1 MGGAMDLDDRVARRL
16 KMSDLRML
24 LAVAQWGS
32 MSKAAAHLNI
42 TQSAVSK
49 ALNELEHTLGVRL
62 LDRNPQGV
70 EPTPYGRILLD
81 RGMAI
86 FDELQQGVKDIRFL
100 ADPTAGEVRIG
111 VAPPFVGF
119 LFVVIERLSKAFPKM
134 AFDVIERDSSALQH
148 GDLRERKIELV
159 LGRIAS
165 PLEDESLSADC
176 LFDDHVLVI
185 TGANSP
191 WARRR
196 KLKLAE
202 LADESWIIPPFTGL
216 AGMRALEIFRANG
229 LPMPRPSVIANSTRL
244 RDRLLATGR
253 FLAVAPSAET
263 RFSDHLTP
271 IKILPVDLGVE
282 PRPIGIVTLK
292 HRTLS
297 GAAKAFIDMAR
308 QVARE

>member
-1 MGGAMDLDDRVARRL
+1 MDLDDRVTRRL

-32 MSKAAAHLNI
+32 MSKAAAHLHI

-49 ALNELEHTLGVRL
+49 ALGELEHTLGVRL
-62 LDRNPQGV
+62 LDRGPQGV
-70 EPTPYGRILLD
+70 EPTPFGRILLD
-81 RGMAI
+81 RGTAI

-111 VAPPFVGF
+111 VAPPLVGF
-119 LFVVIERLSKAFPKM
+119 LFVVIERLSKAFPRM
-134 AFDVIERDSSALQH
+134 AFDIVERDSSALQH
-148 GDLRERKIELV
+148 GDLRERKIEIV

-165 PLEDESLSADC
+165 PLEDDSLSAEC

-185 TGANSP
+185 AGANNP

-196 KLKLAE
+196 KLKLAD
-202 LADESWIIPPFTGL
+202 LAEEPWIIPPFAGL
-216 AGMRALEIFRANG
+216 AGLRVMEIFRANG
-229 LPMPRPSVIANSTRL
+229 LPIPRPSVAANSTRL

-253 FLAVAPSAET
+253 YLAVAPSAEI
-263 RFSDHLTP
+263 RFSDHRTP
-271 IKILPVDLGVE
+271 IKVLPVDLQVE

-297 GAAKAFIDMAR
+297 GAAQAFIE
-308 QVARE
+308 VAREVATD